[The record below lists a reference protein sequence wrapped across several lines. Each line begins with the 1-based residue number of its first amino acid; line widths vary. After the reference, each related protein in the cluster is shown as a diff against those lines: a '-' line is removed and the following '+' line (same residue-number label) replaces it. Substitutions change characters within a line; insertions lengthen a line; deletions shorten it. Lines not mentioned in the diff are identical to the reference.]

1 MMNLRTETLETL
13 KNYNK
18 TVEDIRFICSG
29 DRNIPIDLFFMRAD
43 KEYDDGYGGAEV
55 DQCLTIVGDDW
66 WLERGEYD
74 GSEWWEFKTMPKK
87 PDSPLDYTYKPF
99 YFDRDDD
106 EEDLW

>member
-1 MMNLRTETLETL
+1 MNLREETLETL
-13 KNYNK
+13 KAYNK

-29 DRNIPIDLFFMRAD
+29 NRNIPIDLFFIKAN

-55 DQCLTIVGDDW
+55 DMALQIVGDDW

-87 PDSPLDYTYKPF
+87 PDTPLDYTYTPI
-99 YFDRDDD
+99 YRYDYN
-106 EEDLW
+106 EDL